1 MRTIPTTRPLFPIG
15 LSFLSIGLLGF
26 AIVPVRG
33 QRPAIPSNDQGK
45 RPEALQEAIWTE
57 ERDTPDKG
65 LAAMREPV
73 DHYKTYATA
82 WYYYGVALSR
92 NGDFE
97 GATKAFKQALNLNSN
112 FIQARFRLART
123 FLLANQIAEAEKE
136 GRRALGAEAKAA
148 DAHYVFG
155 EIYLLCGDAQGALG
169 EANTLLQNNNASAP
183 AFLLKNQARL
193 LTLTSG
199 NFWLPANRAQLLQIF
214 KDALESL
221 EKYFALAQPKSND
234 GFLREQLESLRF
246 YAKELDG
253 DSLRPDRQLFF
264 LNEATT
270 KARVFSRTEAKYT
283 EAARSVNL
291 QGGVTLCMVLAAAGQ
306 IEHILVLRSLPF
318 GLTGASIEAA
328 KQAKFTPATKDG
340 RTVSTLTQIEFNF
353 NLY

>member
-1 MRTIPTTRPLFPIG
+1 
-15 LSFLSIGLLGF
+15 
-26 AIVPVRG
+26 
-33 QRPAIPSNDQGK
+33 
-45 RPEALQEAIWTE
+45 
-57 ERDTPDKG
+57 
-65 LAAMREPV
+65 MREAV
-73 DHYKTYATA
+73 DRYKTNATA
-82 WYYYGVALSR
+82 WYYYGLALSR

-97 GATKAFKQALNLNSN
+97 GATKAFKQALNLDSN

-123 FLLANQIAEAEKE
+123 FLLANQTAEAEKE
-136 GRRALGAEAKAA
+136 GRRALGSEAKGA

-169 EANTLLQNNNASAP
+169 EANTLLQNNNSSAP
-183 AFLLKNQARL
+183 AFLLKNQAKL
-193 LTLTSG
+193 LILTGG
-199 NFWLPANRAQLLQIF
+199 NFWLPANRAQLLQTF

-253 DSLRPDRQLFF
+253 DSQRPDRQLFF

-270 KARVFSRTEAKYT
+270 KARVVSRAEAKYT

-291 QGGVTLCMVLAAAGQ
+291 QGGVKLCVVLSADG
-306 IEHILVLRSLPF
+306 HIDHVLVLRSLPL
-318 GLTGASIEAA
+318 GLTGASVEAA
-328 KQAKFTPATKDG
+328 KQVKFTAGTKDG
-340 RTVSTLTQIEFNF
+340 RTVSTLTQLEYNF

>member
-1 MRTIPTTRPLFPIG
+1 MRTIPTARSLFPVA
-15 LSFLSIGLLGF
+15 LCFLSIGLLGF
-26 AIVPVRG
+26 ATVTVRG

-65 LAAMREPV
+65 LAAMREAV
-73 DHYKTYATA
+73 AHYKTYATA

-97 GATKAFKQALNLNSN
+97 GATKAFKQALNLDSN

-123 FLLANQIAEAEKE
+123 FLLANQTAEAEKE
-136 GRRALGAEAKAA
+136 GRRALGSEAKGA

-169 EANTLLQNNNASAP
+169 EANTLLQNNDSSAP
-183 AFLLKNQARL
+183 ALLLQHQARL
-193 LTLTSG
+193 VTLSASS
-199 NFWLPANRAQLLQIF
+199 FWRPANREQLRRTL
-214 KDALESL
+214 KDALQSL
-221 EKYFALAQPKSND
+221 EKYFALAPKNND
-234 GFLREQLESLRF
+234 AFLREQLESLRF
-246 YAKELDG
+246 YAKELDD

-270 KARVFSRTEAKYT
+270 KARVFGRTEAKYT

-291 QGGVTLCMVLAAAGQ
+291 QGGVMLCMVLAADGQ